1 MVGMDGGSRILS
13 IFKIMGM
20 GGGLR
25 TIGNP
30 NILTKM
36 WYHLPGQKIHIFPT
50 EIKNQSV

>member
-1 MVGMDGGSRILS
+1 MVSMGGGSRMLI

-30 NILTKM
+30 NTCTRM
-36 WYHLPGQKIHIFPT
+36 WYHLPGQKIHIFLT